1 MRTVQANDD
10 AGSEPSSWSLAAPLK
25 EMTSPTFQVVV
36 ESGAEMEAWGA
47 VSPGQ
52 IVSVSVLDAP
62 WESVTLNRKVTF
74 ALCVYVYVGE
84 GTAESSNEPSPSRS
98 QAYESVSPA
107 SGSDELL
114 PSKVTVRGSG
124 PLVGLTRSALAAFL
138 ASRLSARPF
147 FLSEVLFYE

>member
-1 MRTVQANDD
+1 MA
-10 AGSEPSSWSLAAPLK
+10 
-25 EMTSPTFQVVV
+25 SPTFQVVV

-84 GTAESSNEPSPSRS
+84 GVAESSNEPSPSRS
-98 QAYESVSPA
+98 QAYEIVSPA
-107 SGSDELL
+107 WSDELL

-124 PLVGLTRSALAAFL
+124 PLVGLAVATATGGWLPA
-138 ASRLSARPF
+138 
-147 FLSEVLFYE
+147 VC